1 MISKTIDINQMKG
14 WTLSSHV
21 VVVAALGP
29 CAHATVLAEALHA
42 RHTLRLSVCPLGADT
57 YIHTEHAGYNA
68 YP

>member
-1 MISKTIDINQMKG
+1 MKVG
-14 WTLSSHV
+14 LSRRRV
-21 VVVAALGP
+21 AVAALGP

-42 RHTLRLSVCPLGADT
+42 RNTPRLSVCPLGADT